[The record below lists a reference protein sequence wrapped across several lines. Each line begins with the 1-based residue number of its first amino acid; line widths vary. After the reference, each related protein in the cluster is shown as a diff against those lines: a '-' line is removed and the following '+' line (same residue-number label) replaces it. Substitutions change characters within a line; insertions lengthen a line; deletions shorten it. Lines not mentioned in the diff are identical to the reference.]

1 MVECQGNLGVLTMP
15 YDIIIGRN
23 ESDKKNFGKRG
34 LVYIGK
40 GYVKMGQYTSLSN
53 KIFMDVARSHVI
65 LVAGKRGC
73 LTENTQVFTNKGYKE
88 IKDFDEKKDK
98 VLSFNK
104 NTKKFEWETAE
115 LLKYPIKSE
124 KLLQIKLKDG
134 RIINLTK
141 EHPLLSSYGKYQYYR
156 RACDLKINDKIVL
169 PTTLPE
175 IKKDEESLRIA
186 RLLGFILADGSIGIR
201 KGKFKDGR
209 GKWYN
214 GTKARIRI
222 HNACEEVLSQAKEDL
237 EKEFKIIAKRYLR
250 NDCNCKIVET
260 KHQKIANKFIQLGVP
275 KGFKSGIIRVPKIV
289 FESSNKFKSNF
300 ISALFDCDG
309 YIAKK
314 GRTID
319 YSSKSRK
326 FLEDLQILLTHFNIE
341 SVIRIKRAKLNGKI
355 FDNYRLFI
363 TDNQSIENFKKIGFR
378 NNFKQDRL
386 KEHPNYKTRR
396 RKTHYPHKNLV
407 CTRIKSIK
415 KISGIKEVY
424 DLSVDKNHSFIANG
438 IISHN
443 SGKSYTLGVIA
454 EELASLPEGVNKN
467 IAPLIFDTMG
477 IYWTMK
483 FKNEKDKE
491 LLRNWKLESKGL
503 PIKIFVP
510 FGHYD
515 KYLEKGIPIDNKF
528 ALDISELNVDDWI
541 LTFGLNIT
549 NPVAVLIE
557 RTLTKLR
564 KKGKY
569 NIDNIIYALEQD
581 EKTPEQTKNAAAGLF
596 EAADTWGI
604 FARENQEPTQI
615 KDLINAGI
623 TSILDLSVYNS
634 VGAFNVRALVVS
646 LVSRKIFNQRME
658 ARKKEEIESISKG
671 LDYFSEQEQKE
682 DPLVWM
688 FIDEAH
694 EFLPKE
700 GKTLATDALV
710 QILREGRQPGLSL
723 VLATQQP
730 GQIHRD
736 VMTQSDVVISHRV
749 TSQADLE
756 ALNFIMQSY
765 LLEGIKKY
773 MDDLPTLKGSAII
786 LDDNSERIYPMRIKP
801 RFTWH
806 GGEAPTAIKAEKKL

>member
-1 MVECQGNLGVLTMP
+1 
-15 YDIIIGRN
+15 
-23 ESDKKNFGKRG
+23 
-34 LVYIGK
+34 
-40 GYVKMGQYTSLSN
+40 
-53 KIFMDVARSHVI
+53 MDVARSHVI
-65 LVAGKRGC
+65 LVAGKRG
-73 LTENTQVFTNKGYKE
+73 
-88 IKDFDEKKDK
+88 
-98 VLSFNK
+98 
-104 NTKKFEWETAE
+104 
-115 LLKYPIKSE
+115 
-124 KLLQIKLKDG
+124 
-134 RIINLTK
+134 
-141 EHPLLSSYGKYQYYR
+141 
-156 RACDLKINDKIVL
+156 
-169 PTTLPE
+169 
-175 IKKDEESLRIA
+175 
-186 RLLGFILADGSIGIR
+186 
-201 KGKFKDGR
+201 
-209 GKWYN
+209 
-214 GTKARIRI
+214 
-222 HNACEEVLSQAKEDL
+222 
-237 EKEFKIIAKRYLR
+237 
-250 NDCNCKIVET
+250 
-260 KHQKIANKFIQLGVP
+260 
-275 KGFKSGIIRVPKIV
+275 
-289 FESSNKFKSNF
+289 
-300 ISALFDCDG
+300 
-309 YIAKK
+309 
-314 GRTID
+314 
-319 YSSKSRK
+319 
-326 FLEDLQILLTHFNIE
+326 
-341 SVIRIKRAKLNGKI
+341 
-355 FDNYRLFI
+355 
-363 TDNQSIENFKKIGFR
+363 
-378 NNFKQDRL
+378 
-386 KEHPNYKTRR
+386 
-396 RKTHYPHKNLV
+396 
-407 CTRIKSIK
+407 
-415 KISGIKEVY
+415 
-424 DLSVDKNHSFIANG
+424 
-438 IISHN
+438 

-491 LLRNWKLESKGL
+491 LLRDWKLESKGL

-557 RTLTKLR
+557 RTLTRLR

-569 NIDNIIYALEQD
+569 NIDDIIYALEQD

-604 FARENQEPTQI
+604 FAKEGQEPTKI

-671 LDYFSEQEQKE
+671 LDYFSDQEQKE

-765 LLEGIKKY
+765 LLDGIKKY
-773 MDDLPTLKGSAII
+773 MDDLPTLKGSAIV
-786 LDDNSERIYPMRIKP
+786 LDDNSERIYPMRVKP